1 MKKKI
6 LALVLAAIM
15 LLTLLTACGGTTDS
29 NSPGGGQ
36 SNNGGG
42 QTNNGGGQT
51 NNGGNNGGGQG
62 NTPDTTI
69 VEVSDDFDYSAWV
82 NADGK
87 TVVNVA
93 TTADPGTFDPQQTG
107 ASAALSATQFEGL
120 CHINSVTW
128 EIEPWLAKSFEM
140 SEDGKSVVVEIY
152 DNITDSKGNHITS
165 SDVAYCYDMAKESGR
180 ANSSSI
186 DHIEIVDEYNLII
199 HLTNTQVGVWATV
212 CHFSIYSQKAYE
224 EGDFAVAP
232 VATGP
237 YVLTNWTPGSSYT
250 FEKRDD
256 YWQADESLVALPS
269 KANVDI
275 INYMIIK
282 EPAQQAIQ
290 LELGDIDMV
299 NGLSYIEASRFMEGG
314 ENEGT
319 RNVFVY
325 DSILAQ
331 LMYLN
336 MSEGSLLAK
345 DLELRKAIFHAINRA
360 DLILGASNGYGN
372 ECVTFGCEAGSVGFL
387 DKWYDED
394 YYTYDLNYAKECL
407 ANSNY
412 NNEVIRIVS
421 NNSDLKK
428 SQIQLIQLMLNS
440 IGINAECLPYEDAL
454 FNTYKNDPN
463 EWEILVDNTSAG
475 AELASMW
482 RRKFD
487 PNNFKNDQ
495 GGANFMHDD
504 ELNQLLWTC
513 IDTTTYSDETV
524 DAFHQA
530 LKERYSAMGLYNPMN
545 FDVCSPVVVETYN
558 NSTGH
563 LLVNACTFVWNK

>member
-1 MKKKI
+1 
-6 LALVLAAIM
+6 M

-29 NSPGGGQ
+29 DTPSDPNSG
-36 SNNGGG
+36 S

-51 NNGGNNGGGQG
+51 NNGGSNGGGQG

-69 VEVSDDFDYSAWV
+69 VEVGDDFDYSAWV

-87 TVVNVA
+87 TFVNVA

-107 ASAALSATQFEGL
+107 SSAALAATVFEGL
-120 CHINSVTW
+120 CHTNSITW

-140 SEDGKSVVVEIY
+140 SEDGKSVTVELY
-152 DNITDSKGNHITS
+152 DNITDSIGNRITAD
-165 SDVAYCYDMAKESGR
+165 DVAYCYAAAKEAGR
-180 ANSSSI
+180 ANSSGV
-186 DHIEIVDEYNLII
+186 DHIEVIDDTNLVV
-199 HLTNTQVGVWATV
+199 HLANSQVGVWATV
-212 CHFSIYSQKAYE
+212 CSFSIYSQKSYE
-224 EGDFAVAP
+224 AGDFAVAP
-232 VATGP
+232 VGTGP
-237 YVLTNWTPGSSYT
+237 YVLKDWTPGSSYT
-250 FEKRDD
+250 YEKRDD
-256 YWQADESLVALPS
+256 YWQTDAALVARPAQ
-269 KANVDI
+269 ANVDI
-275 INYMIIK
+275 ITYQVIK

-290 LELGDIDMV
+290 LELGTIDMV
-299 NGLSYIEASRFMEGG
+299 NGLSYIEAARFMEGG

-345 DLELRKAIFHAINRA
+345 DLELRKAIFHCINRA
-360 DLILGASNGYGN
+360 DLILGASNGFGS
-372 ECVTFGCEAGSVGFL
+372 ECVTFGTEAGALGFL
-387 DKWYDED
+387 EKWYDED
-394 YYTYDLNYAKECL
+394 YYTYDLEYAKECL

-504 ELNQLLWTC
+504 ELNQLLWAC
-513 IDTTTYSDETV
+513 IDSSTYSEETV

-530 LKERYSAMGLYNPMN
+530 LKERYSAMGLYAPMN
-545 FDVCSPVVVETYN
+545 FDVCSPIVVETYN
-558 NSTGH
+558 NSVGH